1 MALEVPR
8 PLRLSEWSQLQQ
20 RRRRAEELRA
30 KQIQREASLL
40 ELSNGNVA
48 AQYVLEERRR
58 ALATRR
64 TQLRE
69 SEAALKQRTVEDAKA
84 SRRKQESMAEGAAA
98 IDAAWRELEQRTR
111 LEEASHVQQMRALDA
126 RKQRA
131 QGCDADT
138 RQRLSALREG
148 ETQLVAQKEVLGYHR
163 QRCIDLLWQSLGQ
176 LQREVE
182 EHKTLLTALDDI
194 KEPGEVLL
202 FSSVSFIPSPALCA
216 NPKLNLYVSV
226 FV

>member
-8 PLRLSEWSQLQQ
+8 PLRLSESDQLLAWEGDLESRWSQLQQ
-20 RRRRAEELRA
+20 RRRSAEELRA
-30 KQIQREASLL
+30 RQIQLEASLL
-40 ELSNGNVA
+40 ELNNENVA

-69 SEAALKQRTVEDAKA
+69 SAAALKQRTVEVAKA
-84 SRRKQESMAEGAAA
+84 SRRRQESMAEETVAV
-98 IDAAWRELEQRTR
+98 DAAWRELEQRTR

-138 RQRLSALREG
+138 QKRLSALRER
-148 ETQLVAQKEVLGYHR
+148 EMQLVAQQEVLGYHR
-163 QRCIDLLWQSLGQ
+163 QSSMDFLRQSLEQ
-176 LQREVE
+176 LQREAE
-182 EHKTLLTALDDI
+182 GHKKLLIALDGI
-194 KEPGEVLL
+194 KEP
-202 FSSVSFIPSPALCA
+202 
-216 NPKLNLYVSV
+216 
-226 FV
+226 